1 MSLQQFCQRPVVT
14 VSPEMCI
21 VEACH
26 QMWENNVGCVVAV
39 EAGKPC
45 GILTDRDTALKMVR
59 ERKDPQQTQ
68 VREIMTANPAC
79 IAVDKTLHELT
90 TLMRQHHVRR
100 VPIVDRDEQVIGMVT
115 LDDLM
120 MLLGEEMADLGQ
132 GIARTVVSK
141 ATTGEEGFPF
151 EEWRFYC

>member
-14 VSPEMCI
+14 VSPEMSI

-26 QMWENNVGCVVAV
+26 LMWEKNVGCVVAV
-39 EAGKPC
+39 EARKPC
-45 GILTDRDTALKMVR
+45 GMLTDRDAALKVVR

-79 IAVDKTLHELT
+79 IKVDKTLHELT

-100 VPIVDRDEQVIGMVT
+100 VPIVDGDEKVMGMVT
-115 LDDLM
+115 LDDIV
-120 MLLGEEMADLGQ
+120 MLLGEEMSDLGQ
-132 GIARTVVSK
+132 GISGAVVRPE
-141 ATTGEEGFPF
+141 TPVEEGFPVY
-151 EEWRFYC
+151 EWELYH